1 MILLHGVSDGYSL
14 VMMGCNHLKD
24 IPGDLLGKSQ
34 TGGSLEL
41 LGLLR
46 HIYVSLHKMVIYH
59 GNFGYEE

>member
-41 LGLLR
+41 L
-46 HIYVSLHKMVIYH
+46 
-59 GNFGYEE
+59 